1 MSQNNVISD
10 LQTSDMQTMEALLDD
25 YLSFG
30 VPKAGDVREGHVVSC
45 HPSSVLVDIGA
56 KSEGVISSDEL
67 DKLDKEQFKQL
78 AVGEEVRVYI
88 VNPEDAA
95 GNIIV
100 SYLKVAEEE
109 DWKKAVDLKESAEP
123 TECTV
128 IGHNRGG
135 LLTRIGSL
143 RGFIPASQLGHSHQ
157 IRRNNPADGQ
167 LRLLVGKTLT
177 IKVLEADKER
187 GKLILSE
194 LAAEHEVRASQ
205 RSERI
210 ATISKDDVFEGK
222 VINVTDF
229 GAFVD
234 IGGIEGLVHL
244 SELSWKHF
252 SKPSDVVSVG
262 DTVKVSVL
270 TVDEKNQ
277 RINLSIKQISNNPWQ
292 NVVDLYPLN
301 ALAEVTVTQL
311 TRYGAFAR
319 INDDYRLE
327 GLIHISELSN
337 DHIKSPDEVVAKGQ
351 NITVRIIR
359 IDPDQKQIGFSLKQV
374 FSEKFMALDIAMSQ
388 AKEAES
394 EAEPAESEVEAAVNE
409 SELAMSESIEE

>member
-1 MSQNNVISD
+1 
-10 LQTSDMQTMEALLDD
+10 MEALLDD

-30 VPKAGDVREGHVVSC
+30 VPKAGDMREGFVVSC

-56 KSEGVISSDEL
+56 KSEGVIASDEL

-78 AVGEEVRVYI
+78 AVGKEVRVYV
-88 VNPEDAA
+88 VNPEDDS

-109 DWKKAVDLKESAEP
+109 DWKKAIALKEETEP
-123 TECTV
+123 TQCVV

-143 RGFIPASQLGHSHQ
+143 RGFIPASQLGHQHQ

-167 LRLLVGKTLT
+167 LRMLVGKELT
-177 IKVLEADKER
+177 VKVLEADQER

-205 RSERI
+205 RSERLEAI
-210 ATISKDDVFEGK
+210 NVGDVFDGK

-252 SKPSDVVSVG
+252 SKPVDVVSVG
-262 DTVKVSVL
+262 DEVKVSIL

-277 RINLSIKQISNNPWQ
+277 RINLSIKQITDNPWQ
-292 NVVDLYPLN
+292 NVTNLYPLN
-301 ALAEVTVTQL
+301 ALVEVTITQL

-319 INDDYRLE
+319 INDDFRLE
-327 GLIHISELSN
+327 GLIHISELS
-337 DHIKSPDEVVAKGQ
+337 DEHIKSPDEVVTKGQ
-351 NITVRIIR
+351 KITVRIIR

-374 FSEKFMALDIAMSQ
+374 FSDKYMELD
-388 AKEAES
+388 
-394 EAEPAESEVEAAVNE
+394 
-409 SELAMSESIEE
+409 LAMSENSEE

>member
-1 MSQNNVISD
+1 MSQNNV
-10 LQTSDMQTMEALLDD
+10 LTDMQSMEAMLDD

-30 VPKAGDVREGHVVSC
+30 VPKAGDVREGYIVSS
-45 HPSSVLVDIGA
+45 HPSAVLVDIGA

-67 DKLDKEQFKQL
+67 DKLDKKQFQQL
-78 AVGEEVRVYI
+78 AVGNEIRVYI
-88 VNPEDAA
+88 INPEDDS

-109 DWKKAVDLKESAEP
+109 DWKKAVELKENAEP
-123 TECTV
+123 TNCAV

-143 RGFIPASQLGHSHQ
+143 RGFIPASQLGHQHQ

-167 LRLLVGKTLT
+167 LRQLVGKELT
-177 IKVLEADKER
+177 VKVLEADQER

-194 LAAEHEVRASQ
+194 LAAEHEIRASQ
-205 RSERI
+205 RSEKL
-210 ATISKDDVFEGK
+210 ATISVGDKFDGK

-252 SKPSDVVSVG
+252 SKPSDVVSIG
-262 DTVKVSVL
+262 DSVKVSIL

-277 RINLSIKQISNNPWQ
+277 RINLSIKQITDNPWQ
-292 NVVDLYPLN
+292 KAVELYPLN
-301 ALAEVTVTQL
+301 ALVEVTITQL

-319 INDDYRLE
+319 INDEYRLE

-337 DHIKSPDEVVAKGQ
+337 EHIKSPDEVVTKGQ
-351 NITVRIIR
+351 KVTVRIIR
-359 IDPDQKQIGFSLKQV
+359 IDSDQKQIGFSLKQV
-374 FSEKFMALDIAMSQ
+374 FSDKYVELD
-388 AKEAES
+388 
-394 EAEPAESEVEAAVNE
+394 
-409 SELAMSESIEE
+409 LAMSEKAEE